1 MHAAKHTGNTLSTLM
16 KESSVSEKQTSEGTT
31 TVLVGAGVVGR
42 AIARSHLDAGL
53 PFLLIDQ
60 DRECLE
66 FALEELVA
74 KTGTDELWSWS
85 YQGAG
90 EDHLARPRTIRP
102 SLKLSSQE
110 STDSVVYPSPL
121 SSEDPETLDRLGPR
135 IQFVPR
141 TMNSPAQPDIPLVIE
156 SISERLEIKQDFFRR
171 IQSILGSRAVYCTN
185 TSNLQI
191 QQISDG
197 LPYPGRLCGMHF
209 FMPVH
214 DRHAVEVA
222 SSPASDPETL
232 FQAVSHVMRLRK
244 QPIRVG
250 DSPGFIVNRLLA
262 PYLNE
267 SMLLLCRGVSARVIE
282 KAAKQYGMPIS
293 PLELIDWIG
302 SRTAFDAGRAFWR
315 SFPRRLSPSPLLPA
329 LIKHQRN
336 GRFNGGGFYSYSG
349 GQRSIHLSDQAA
361 RIIET
366 YQSSQMDLDE
376 QQVLRL
382 LAVPM
387 WIEAV
392 MAKLDGVI
400 QSSSELDSAM
410 RGGLG
415 FDSNRSWSSFFDRM
429 GSDVIL
435 ESIKQWESL
444 TPSMS
449 APAFVTDSLRNLS
462 PREVIDH
469 DQQRSANVA

>member
-1 MHAAKHTGNTLSTLM
+1 M
-16 KESSVSEKQTSEGTT
+16 
-31 TVLVGAGVVGR
+31 
-42 AIARSHLDAGL
+42 
-53 PFLLIDQ
+53 LIDQ

-121 SSEDPETLDRLGPR
+121 SCEDPETLDRLGPR

-171 IQSILGSRAVYCTN
+171 IQSIFGSRAVYGTN

-197 LPYPGRLCGMHF
+197 LPYPVRICGMHF

-302 SRTAFDAGRAFWR
+302 SRTHLMREGHFGDR
-315 SFPRRLSPSPLLPA
+315 SRRLSPSPLLPA

-435 ESIKQWESL
+435 ESMNQSESL
-444 TPSMS
+444 KPSMS
-449 APAFVTDSLRNLS
+449 AFLRD
-462 PREVIDH
+462 R
-469 DQQRSANVA
+469 